1 MQCGVWEQNPTH
13 HKDLRLEDWDSV
25 VAEVELDEVE
35 VLEHLV
41 VVADHVDQVA
51 SQVDHLQVG
60 HHYSNLFSPF
70 SWIDHDMMNKIWN
83 ANIKTESSFQARLW
97 IFSWLLIL
105 VSDSNLVRNR
115 FYRRIAMS
123 GLQKT
128 KRSAGNSPE
137 GFSGRKPCQ
146 TISRSCPWC
155 STPSALEVWREL
167 LKSIAINAKP
177 SATDYKVDRKHW
189 QWDNMVEPLCDNHC
203 QNYHWCPRAGLSPR
217 GGSRGWPR
225 APAPPCRGSSA
236 GFPQCSTPWW
246 RHFDWINLYD
256 IISRWCVNMIVLD
269 LILVASEKILV
280 GRDRREFPSRI
291 RNSSLRK
298 RMVMV
303 MKLVQDAQAPV

>member
-1 MQCGVWEQNPTH
+1 MIICNVGLGAKFNSPQRSAARGLRFCCRWGRAWRGWSPRASCSSCRSRRSGCFASWSPSGWTSLFKSVFTFFLDRSWWTKYEMQTSKQ
-13 HKDLRLEDWDSV
+13 KV
-25 VAEVELDEVE
+25 V
-35 VLEHLV
+35 
-41 VVADHVDQVA
+41 
-51 SQVDHLQVG
+51 SKRG
-60 HHYSNLFSPF
+60 FGFS
-70 SWIDHDMMNKIWN
+70 HEIWFWF
-83 ANIKTESSFQARLW
+83 K
-97 IFSWLLIL
+97 
-105 VSDSNLVRNR
+105 SDSNLVRDR

-123 GLQKT
+123 GLQNT

-137 GFSGRKPCQ
+137 GFLGRKPCQ
-146 TISRSCPWC
+146 TISRSCLWC

-167 LKSIAINAKP
+167 LKSIA
-177 SATDYKVDRKHW
+177 
-189 QWDNMVEPLCDNHC
+189 LCDNHC

-217 GGSRGWPR
+217 GGSQGWPR

-256 IISRWCVNMIVLD
+256 IISRWCVNVLD

-298 RMVMV
+298 RMVM
-303 MKLVQDAQAPV
+303 KLVQEEGDAQEPV